1 MYSFGVIIW
10 ELATGQRPWA
20 ELKGNLFKIL
30 KAVVHNKARLAFP
43 DDLDADWAPLVAL
56 AERCFADDRQAR
68 PTADEAAEELANM

>member
-20 ELKGNLFKIL
+20 ELKGNLFKIQ